1 MLSGLKASG
10 SNNSNRLSF
19 NDENLDIDSNNGKQ
33 KKEIPS
39 IGANLC
45 FQQDGDKYKATAYPG
60 FFMSERA
67 EADLLA
73 YDLGL
78 PKIVFGTVKEISGN
92 NLYVSILKILN

>member
-1 MLSGLKASG
+1 
-10 SNNSNRLSF
+10 
-19 NDENLDIDSNNGKQ
+19 
-33 KKEIPS
+33 
-39 IGANLC
+39 
-45 FQQDGDKYKATAYPG
+45 
-60 FFMSERA
+60 MSERA